1 MPTKKDSRAGRF
13 YDIDGKQL
21 PSVTTI
27 LSAIGKPALVAWS
40 ANVERD
46 LVLKVSNELYQDA
59 PAEKMS
65 PAAWHTTMLNRLGKT
80 KAHTRE
86 MAKASEIGT
95 QAHALIEW
103 TLRAEMMQDAGPT
116 PQISDKA
123 MWAFSSWER
132 WRKSV
137 HLKPIFIESVVWNE
151 EYGYAGTMDLLAE
164 VNGVV
169 TVLDWKTG
177 KAVYPEAFLQNVAYR
192 KAIRAMGH
200 ADPKQGII
208 MRLPKNETDA
218 DFEAVTVESDEEYL
232 FGVFLSTK
240 ELWEW
245 MQFEEEKR
253 AAGKVVEESAAIVK

>member
-1 MPTKKDSRAGRF
+1 
-13 YDIDGKQL
+13 
-21 PSVTTI
+21 
-27 LSAIGKPALVAWS
+27 
-40 ANVERD
+40 

-65 PAAWHTTMLNRLGKT
+65 PTAWQTTMLARLGKT

-103 TLRAEMMQDAGPT
+103 TLRAEMMQDAGPS
-116 PQISDKA
+116 PKISDKA
-123 MWAFSSWER
+123 MWAFSSFEK

-137 HLKPIFIESVVWNE
+137 HLKPIFIESVVWNTQ
-151 EYGYAGTMDLLAE
+151 YGYAGTMDLLAE

-192 KAIRAMGH
+192 KAIRSMGH
-200 ADPKQGII
+200 ADPQAGLIL
-208 MRLPKNETDA
+208 RLPKTETDP
-218 DFEAVTVESDEEYL
+218 DFEAVEVVASEEYL
-232 FGVFLSTK
+232 FGVFLSTM

-253 AAGKVVEESAAIVK
+253 AAKN

>member
-1 MPTKKDSRAGRF
+1 MPAKTDSRAGRF

-40 ANVERD
+40 ANVERE
-46 LVLKVSNELYQDA
+46 LVLKVSNELYQDS
-59 PAEKMS
+59 PAVKMS
-65 PAAWHTTMLNRLGKT
+65 PVAWHTTMLARLGKE
-80 KAHTRE
+80 KAHKKE
-86 MAKASEIGT
+86 MAKAGEIGT

-116 PQISDKA
+116 PAISDKA
-123 MWAFSSWER
+123 MWAFSSWEK

-151 EYGYAGTMDLLAE
+151 TYGYAGTMDLLAE

-177 KAVYPEAFLQNVAYR
+177 KAVYPEAFLQNIAYR
-192 KAIRAMGH
+192 KAIRSMGH
-200 ADPKQGII
+200 ADPKAGLIL
-208 MRLPKNETDA
+208 RLPKTEQDP
-218 DFEAVTVESDEEYL
+218 DFEAVEVDSSEEYL

-253 AAGKVVEESAAIVK
+253 AAKKLSETD